1 MMTDLAVFKERLRCA
16 LQWKQIRVL
25 LIADTLIALLL
36 FALDTIGGGSANR
49 WLSFAANFLFS
60 HAIGASIYFL
70 IHLTD
75 LLANKNRWKK
85 LLGLTGIFIASGWI
99 GSLVA

>member
-1 MMTDLAVFKERLRCA
+1 MTDLVVCKERLRFA
-16 LQWKQIRVL
+16 LQWKQIREL

-36 FALDTIGGGSANR
+36 FALDTISGGSANR

-60 HAIGASIYFL
+60 HAIGTSIYFL

-75 LLANKNRWKK
+75 LLAIKNWWKNCW
-85 LLGLTGIFIASGWI
+85 G
-99 GSLVA
+99 